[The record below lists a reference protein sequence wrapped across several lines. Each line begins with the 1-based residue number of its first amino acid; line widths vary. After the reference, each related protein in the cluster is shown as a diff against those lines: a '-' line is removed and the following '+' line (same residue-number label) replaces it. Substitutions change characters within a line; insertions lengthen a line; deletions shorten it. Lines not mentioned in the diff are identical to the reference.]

1 MSGTFNTDELVIT
14 SANVTGLLKALE
26 GFKFPQFT
34 TATRP
39 SSPVVGQ
46 TIYNTDEAGL
56 EVYDGSAWD
65 LVKGG
70 GAMPVYSGTGNRP
83 AGPVVGTIGF
93 NTATSEV
100 EIYDGSDWVTIET
113 AASSPITASGG
124 NNTYES
130 DGYKYHVF
138 TSDGTFQV
146 TAGNDDIEY
155 SSSWRWR
162 RRRW

>member
-14 SANVTGLLKALE
+14 SATVTGLLKALE

-39 SSPVVGQ
+39 GSPVVGQ

-56 EVYDGSAWD
+56 ETYNGSGWD

-70 GAMPVYSGTGNRP
+70 GAMPVYNGTGNRP

-93 NTATSEV
+93 NTATSRP
-100 EIYDGSDWVTIET
+100 IQIGSGAFSRINQVQLVPNSQSICQTICT
-113 AASSPITASGG
+113 DI
-124 NNTYES
+124 
-130 DGYKYHVF
+130 
-138 TSDGTFQV
+138 
-146 TAGNDDIEY
+146 DD
-155 SSSWRWR
+155 SCSAN
-162 RRRW
+162 